1 MPPTKLDYCIAR
13 FGRKRRYTTRLS
25 SYHLLASPPG
35 FSKRWQLLPRI
46 PLALV
51 GIHLEKSP
59 RLRDAMRANRDMR
72 SINYP
77 AQSVL
82 GWRLAPSLEELP
94 VSALPKT
101 RTGNTTHLLPSSTP
115 SPASSQTIPDHTR
128 YPSLSV
134 LSHGANSWFSERR
147 LPL

>member
-59 RLRDAMRANRDMR
+59 RLHQENCKFAFSAFPSRKSGKKRKKQGNYGIVKQDPRRSSTKSMKSSRTPENR
-72 SINYP
+72 
-77 AQSVL
+77 
-82 GWRLAPSLEELP
+82 GGG
-94 VSALPKT
+94 SADWDGEKFGRGNQGSEKKVRT
-101 RTGNTTHLLPSSTP
+101 RTDLP
-115 SPASSQTIPDHTR
+115 
-128 YPSLSV
+128 
-134 LSHGANSWFSERR
+134 
-147 LPL
+147 